1 MDTLKELFKIG
12 SGPSSSHTMGP
23 QRAAERFKNENP
35 DAESFRAILYGS
47 LAATGKGHLTDYII
61 EKTIAP
67 KKVEIVW
74 EEDIIK
80 DFHPNG
86 MKFEALDKDKNVT
99 AEWTVYSVGG
109 GTIAEEGQRNSKSNS
124 IYHLDT
130 MDEIVKWCKEN
141 NKTLVDFVLECE
153 PKDIKDYIK
162 TIKDAMRKSIDDGLS
177 TDEII
182 PGKLLLKRRASTF
195 YNAYKKDKSFSTLVY
210 AYALAASEQNASGN
224 IIVTAP
230 TCGSAGVIP
239 GIFFAMQD
247 LYNYDDEKII
257 EALLVAGIIGNIIKT
272 NASISGAEVGC
283 QGEVGAACSMAAAA
297 VAYLKGGT
305 IDHIEYAAEIA
316 LEHHLG
322 MTCDPVYGYVQIPCI
337 ERNAMAAQRAYDA
350 ANYALLTD
358 GSHSVSLDQVVE
370 TMKETG
376 IDMMDKY
383 KETAKGGLAK
393 HFFSC

>member
-86 MKFEALDKDKNVT
+86 MKFEALDKDKNIT

-247 LYNYDDEKII
+247 FYNYDDEKII

>member
-99 AEWTVYSVGG
+99 DEWTVYSVGG

-247 LYNYDDEKII
+247 FYNYDDEKII

>member
-1 MDTLKELFKIG
+1 DTLKELFKIG

-247 LYNYDDEKII
+247 FYNYDDEKII

>member
-99 AEWTVYSVGG
+99 AEWTIYSVGG

-247 LYNYDDEKII
+247 FYNYDDEKII

>member
-86 MKFEALDKDKNVT
+86 MKFEALDKDGNVT

-153 PKDIKDYIK
+153 PSDIKDYIK

-177 TDEII
+177 TDEVI
-182 PGKLLLKRRASTF
+182 PGKLLLKRRANNF
-195 YNAYKKDKSFSTLVY
+195 YKAYQEDKSFSTLVY

-247 LYNYDDEKII
+247 FYKYDDEKII

-350 ANYALLTD
+350 AKYALLTD

>member
-247 LYNYDDEKII
+247 FYNYDDEKII

-283 QGEVGAACSMAAAA
+283 QGEVGAACSMAAAS

>member
-109 GTIAEEGQRNSKSNS
+109 GTIAEECQRNSKSNS

-247 LYNYDDEKII
+247 FYNYDDEKII

>member
-239 GIFFAMQD
+239 GIFFALQD
-247 LYNYDDEKII
+247 FYNYDDEKII

>member
-1 MDTLKELFKIG
+1 MDTLKELYKIG

-247 LYNYDDEKII
+247 FYNYDDEKII

>member
-1 MDTLKELFKIG
+1 
-12 SGPSSSHTMGP
+12 MGP

-247 LYNYDDEKII
+247 FYNYDDEKII